1 MLIRGVSVSAG
12 RALSKFR
19 VEPMSGSSRQV
30 NLPLRQPASRSKV
43 LSALDTCPSTTYF
56 RPDDDGVIDLTTDE
70 NDALSEVVGAQL
82 MGCHP
87 SGASS

>member
-1 MLIRGVSVSAG
+1 MLIRGAALSG
-12 RALSKFR
+12 RALTKFR
-19 VEPMSGSSRQV
+19 AEPMSGSSRQL
-30 NLPLRQPASRSKV
+30 NLPLPHSTSRAKV

-56 RPDDDGVIDLTTDE
+56 RADEDGVIDLTTDE
-70 NDALSEVVGAQL
+70 NDALFEVVGVGL